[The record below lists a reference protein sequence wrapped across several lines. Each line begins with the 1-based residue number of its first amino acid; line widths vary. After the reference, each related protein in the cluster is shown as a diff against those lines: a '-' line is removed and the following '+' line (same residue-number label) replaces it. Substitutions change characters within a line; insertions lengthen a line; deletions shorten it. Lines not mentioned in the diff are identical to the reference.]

1 MNHQS
6 PETIAIRT
14 VNQYRRRDVIPYIG
28 LRYYLENTAA
38 RSDNWA
44 KDVAVNLVIHRAIPS
59 YLKIN
64 HFKDIDE
71 RGQIGH
77 REMFV
82 PGPNEALSE
91 AVLVNEC
98 AMRGGPFALSNQVF
112 SYIPASDRDTSG
124 IFKHYMYGL
133 KARHDAIS
141 NACRKEPEAIV
152 QFFDIKRF
160 YPSISIEKASKVW
173 IKSSEEAG
181 LNSRFSELGTKLLFD
196 HGTVNQNQKG
206 KLLTGPM
213 FSHLIGNLI
222 LGKVDD
228 ALAKAPAHYF
238 RYVDDVVLIGTKEQ
252 VRLSADLLKNLLGE
266 LELELHD
273 ENSHKSLLISS
284 SDWMKGEL
292 DFTDNGNKVSWMT
305 LVGDLKRL
313 LLWYPNSAAE
323 MKDAFMS
330 EGFRMPLPDYNG
342 AIKDAGFISSSSRL
356 IQKTWF
362 CNKVRKITPASILNQ
377 ARILRTQYD
386 SELIKLVDELSNAK
400 GFTAR
405 RILPKVRYRIGRL
418 AYLATPDRLNALTD
432 IVSTIPTLYFQS
444 EVMRAISTGNIDNVI
459 ALGTNAA
466 QAIAQ
471 PMRMSSEKIKLSR
484 APKNDAEMQSLAIIA
499 MNGASVDVQLSSQIN
514 HELLEFANHGVSE
527 KLMRSSDAFMR
538 ELACL
543 HGVSNTP
550 RHPSI
555 FDSAFNEA
563 EDFALDAIDQ
573 TCSSLSL

>member
-1 MNHQS
+1 MKHQN
-6 PETIAIRT
+6 PETFAIRT
-14 VNQYRRRDVIPYIG
+14 VNQYRRRDVMPYIG

-44 KDVAVNLVIHRAIPS
+44 KDVAVDLVIHRTIPS

-71 RGQIGH
+71 RGRIGH

-98 AMRGGPFALSNQVF
+98 AIRGGPFALSNRVF
-112 SYIPASDRDTSG
+112 SYIPARDGDTSG
-124 IFKHYMYGL
+124 IFKHYMHGL

-141 NACRKEPEAIV
+141 GACREEPDAIV

-160 YPSISIEKASKVW
+160 YPSISIEAANKVW

-181 LNSRFSELGTKLLFD
+181 LNPKLSELGTKLLFD
-196 HGTVNQNQKG
+196 HGNINQYQKG

-213 FSHLIGNLI
+213 FSHLIGNLV
-222 LGKVDD
+222 LRKVDE
-228 ALAKAPAHYF
+228 ALSKAPARYF

-252 VRLSADLLKNLLGE
+252 VKLSASLLKSLLGE

-273 ENSHKSLLISS
+273 ESSHKSLLISS

-292 DFTDNGNKVSWMT
+292 DFTDSGNKVSWMT

-313 LLWYPNSAAE
+313 LLWYPNYAAE
-323 MKDAFMS
+323 MKDAFIS

-342 AIKDAGFISSSSRL
+342 AIKEAGFLSSSSRL
-356 IQKTWF
+356 IQKAWF

-386 SELIKLVDELSNAK
+386 SELVELIDQLSNAK
-400 GFTAR
+400 GFSAK

-418 AYLATPDRLNALTD
+418 AYLATPDRLVALSD
-432 IVSTIPTLYFQS
+432 IVSAMPALYFQS
-444 EVMRAISTGNIDNVI
+444 EVTRAIGTGNIDNVI

-471 PMRMSSEKIKLSR
+471 PMRMSSQKIKLSR
-484 APKNDAEMQSLAIIA
+484 VPKNDAEIQSLAIIA
-499 MNGASVDVQLSSQIN
+499 MNGVSIDVQSSNQIN
-514 HELLEFANHGVSE
+514 HELFEFAKHGASE
-527 KLMRSSDAFMR
+527 KLMRSSDAFIR

-543 HGVSNTP
+543 HGVSSTP
-550 RHPSI
+550 RHPNI

-573 TCSSLSL
+573 TRSSLSL